1 VIISNPELNTELKQ
15 WQESLRGKGFG
26 NAQVWLDEFNGSPSI
41 VISPDP
47 GRMNPVRIDKFQ
59 HRGDIYSAYGRVF
72 SGAMELPENGKPT
85 PFSPLEDL
93 SMQVKAAIG
102 YAAENWQSSGD
113 AAWQDPSWFQKSFTN
128 SFMAL
133 TSGYRAATSP
143 LSSMP
148 QYALDR
154 EASTRLVRSSSPN
167 AKSLIQQY
175 ATRNSLIQAQD
186 FGDISEPEEAKS
198 NSMSLLSPK
207 GIGNYTLS
215 NWDYQNGQ
223 ISFYSNKGQKALEGL
238 KLPQRLKLDFRQ
250 RAEIQGRE
258 PIDSGRYGNFY
269 SSTYRFINPG
279 EQIGSGSAAAS
290 PEFLHLRG
298 LGAES
303 THVQVIPRDMALTDL
318 KLLRPGSYGPGK
330 LALATLDATGQ
341 TVDAEATGAQFRTI
355 SDVGISLGYGKHVAE
370 QTQNMLR
377 VAEMADEQIDV
388 NGTKYSAW
396 ELTNSLASLQRETK
410 PFADALMPTLSR
422 AYNKITG
429 NDATFTFG
437 GVSRGQTGIRFT
449 QRLGYD
455 NLANKLDSK
464 IGNYYEQG
472 LSEQLGA
479 QHIDQAFGPDVIKQQ
494 RTFLA
499 SNILG
504 VFASTDPRFAAAQAY
519 VKQQL
524 YDPIAKTDPSYT
536 PKQFQEDVWGLPQE
550 AISTTMQGMES
561 LLPRDDYGNVI
572 RTRAITMTPEYH
584 GRISRVNQETL
595 DTIAQVSPDLA
606 ASFADRSNGTNYAM
620 IAAIQNRGGYDITS
634 ALAQETR
641 GLFDPTDPSITP
653 HAQAGIISDWLKNIS
668 PDGHDLSREM
678 LTVRQG
684 DKSYSVLPPSV
695 MSQYAEHGGDFFNM
709 WAGIFGP
716 EKYAQYQDYQGRNL
730 ATPLEV
736 TRAGRL
742 EQYGGGLQAQD
753 TDELRRGAET
763 FRGTVGGTF
772 SYTSADF
779 VKDNEI
785 IVGPEQVRMFAEQ
798 MGETPEEASLIQQK
812 LTERLQDP
820 NAKRLGMIG
829 RGWPGVTDASAL
841 TLKYNENVISPTV
854 SRAYQMAH
862 VRDEDVDKSV
872 FLGGFRWDKDKQD
885 FAPLRGMGEFTRN
898 SLPVSAQ
905 ALTTLWAMGGDRNFS
920 TRAQQLALAHIGNGA
935 EPSVKSGM
943 PLVRAR
949 DFTHGFGDISAY
961 NPTIEGFG
969 QKGQNP
975 WAEARQEAI
984 DFATSTGVPGL
995 AKTVAAV
1002 TGPASILGRAVGR
1015 YNDVHQKMGIWN
1027 LQKMLQGALSDDNT
1041 INQAFPRYGETLR
1054 STIRNEYGEDAANI
1068 ASPAHLA
1075 RESIRRIYQAP
1086 LDLIDPTLGSNG
1098 SAAQWVEHLGKLQYD
1113 ATTSPNQRLQGLLTS
1128 MTNGGNGSE
1137 YVFDPETIGALFGRH
1152 GDTTHMQAISEAVT
1166 NYRSGDT
1173 NALNGLVSMEDSDN
1187 ASGAQTLIETAQAYQ
1202 FNEKIA
1208 NGDVSQ
1214 VGTDRYEIR
1223 SGRNGFIVGQNT
1235 IDRYKQLTNTPLYGQ
1250 IAQMLGKKTKRGLG
1264 EFVRGLALSPSAR
1277 RPMLR
1282 AQERL
1287 GLTKPFLKADS
1298 NGLMTEPADDTPT
1311 PPAGAANGPSPRV
1324 GNPTASGPT
1333 HGGGGSQYGGG
1344 SNRPPANNTPD
1355 DPFSDMPPDNGD
1367 PGVSSNTAAPSGAGN
1382 FNVNINSDTFE
1393 RGIYRAVRDHL
1404 TEQAGPKWQGRAT
1417 RPENVGTFENLVSQ
1431 IGPNGEFDFESHAQE
1446 LEGLGYRERGFFRN
1460 VSDYYSGKLRASNQ
1474 RFSARNSAWGMYFR
1488 EDADL
1493 GNPTRGR
1500 LRSIAVDMQNGESE
1514 YTTRFPSGE
1523 QSPSLSAGD
1532 KNSID
1537 EFTAKVNEA
1546 RDALKDNIANIREHT
1561 KTIGAAKEVWQKI
1574 TQSQAGLVEARAQ
1587 LPDSAATTAEGKAA
1601 LSSSRRVQAGQNAYE
1616 TMMRAE
1622 LKDQGFPDQ
1631 DINSV
1636 FSQSGGRSGKGVLNT
1651 LAGHL
1656 LSGMAEF
1663 QMARGYRATVQ
1674 PIISAAQGYYQQ
1686 ELTAAGALYQSGGQ
1700 GKLSDIQGY
1709 SARNTLADISTGF
1722 GRNANSFV
1730 SGITNLVGSGN
1741 GSGLGAGLVGTAATV
1756 LGPAAGTALIA
1767 GALGASAPV
1776 VGGLA
1781 LAAVVGSLA
1790 SYVSGAQSNPVA
1802 AVQYGTTKGASIW
1815 NDATG
1820 FFADQDY
1827 ENRQAAR
1834 KAWRDRQQGIP
1845 SGGSGSQQGMSLWE
1859 NIAAGSSGG
1868 TFASPG
1874 LANIFGP
1881 SASVTYPTPEPYL
1894 DQKARDEK
1902 IAQANAEI
1910 AAKGKWAVS
1919 EMSPLAQQATLT
1931 GNIPNYIA
1939 QTYTIGLDTAKS
1951 LTSLVYGVTQGPEA
1965 QGALEYLSDVTS
1977 RGGDASQTLTNATRI
1992 ARAMGNFSVAG
2003 GISRLSTQK
2012 KAGKTLS
2019 GQQLAQGATN
2029 MDVLGADNLRSTLI
2043 SGGFSENQISNILS
2057 NWDESSGR
2065 TATTTDAAALQMVAR
2080 AAQGDSTA
2088 ITMGNAS
2095 GMFNSGSPF
2104 ANSTIASMK
2113 PMMDITTGFNLFER
2127 SMYGLNGYSMPSRTQ
2142 IGSYFAGV
2150 SSQRAGALSS
2160 ATTFQGIDTWARLG
2174 QSSIGQGYQQ
2184 QIISAANGSS
2194 YGYGGIAGLETL
2206 SDSFQYSVQDRL
2218 YNAGQALQKKESQ
2231 VQHAFTV
2238 NTEQPQQLISILMD
2252 YASKMGGTVNTDYM
2266 KKNGIPAYNAG
2277 AGSISWERQDLAL
2290 QMASAAAQNS
2300 QQMTQYGWQ
2309 LEDVNRQQS
2318 RQNIR
2323 NDWQR
2328 QSFALQGQQMAENIG
2343 FQNYQFQYQAG
2354 EMARQKQYYEEDY
2367 AYNQQ
2372 VRQLQHNW
2380 QNQDYDQSIRRATGY
2395 ERQQLIRERNRSN
2408 QLYNLETGQNEKEK
2422 DRQEESFTRQ
2432 EEYFKKQ
2439 VEHYQKITKIDQEQ
2453 FALQKKQFEQE
2464 AKWRDEDFDIR
2475 RDRIKQEM
2483 GWTEQNYNRTMESYK
2498 IRQEQLDA
2506 EASAAETNYKLST
2519 TRFEAQRQEELE
2531 LYKLSQ
2537 TWIGMTQQE
2546 RDMVQ
2551 TLNQSIQDMRLKEQ
2565 DRLKQTFQMEVNFWN
2580 KILAALATATQTTFN
2595 PIDSGDTSDTTNSD
2609 SGVNGQSSPSLP
2621 IHDYPGPASAGQPY
2635 KIGTQEIFIPNTNG
2649 QIIPLGGASS
2659 GFTIQVTMPNG
2670 KVLAEAV
2677 MPHLPSA
2684 IKRNSRRSY
2693 SN

>member
-1 VIISNPELNTELKQ
+1 
-15 WQESLRGKGFG
+15 
-26 NAQVWLDEFNGSPSI
+26 
-41 VISPDP
+41 
-47 GRMNPVRIDKFQ
+47 
-59 HRGDIYSAYGRVF
+59 
-72 SGAMELPENGKPT
+72 
-85 PFSPLEDL
+85 
-93 SMQVKAAIG
+93 
-102 YAAENWQSSGD
+102 
-113 AAWQDPSWFQKSFTN
+113 
-128 SFMAL
+128 
-133 TSGYRAATSP
+133 
-143 LSSMP
+143 
-148 QYALDR
+148 
-154 EASTRLVRSSSPN
+154 
-167 AKSLIQQY
+167 
-175 ATRNSLIQAQD
+175 
-186 FGDISEPEEAKS
+186 
-198 NSMSLLSPK
+198 
-207 GIGNYTLS
+207 
-215 NWDYQNGQ
+215 
-223 ISFYSNKGQKALEGL
+223 
-238 KLPQRLKLDFRQ
+238 
-250 RAEIQGRE
+250 
-258 PIDSGRYGNFY
+258 
-269 SSTYRFINPG
+269 
-279 EQIGSGSAAAS
+279 
-290 PEFLHLRG
+290 
-298 LGAES
+298 
-303 THVQVIPRDMALTDL
+303 
-318 KLLRPGSYGPGK
+318 
-330 LALATLDATGQ
+330 
-341 TVDAEATGAQFRTI
+341 
-355 SDVGISLGYGKHVAE
+355 
-370 QTQNMLR
+370 
-377 VAEMADEQIDV
+377 
-388 NGTKYSAW
+388 
-396 ELTNSLASLQRETK
+396 
-410 PFADALMPTLSR
+410 
-422 AYNKITG
+422 
-429 NDATFTFG
+429 
-437 GVSRGQTGIRFT
+437 
-449 QRLGYD
+449 
-455 NLANKLDSK
+455 
-464 IGNYYEQG
+464 
-472 LSEQLGA
+472 
-479 QHIDQAFGPDVIKQQ
+479 
-494 RTFLA
+494 
-499 SNILG
+499 
-504 VFASTDPRFAAAQAY
+504 
-519 VKQQL
+519 
-524 YDPIAKTDPSYT
+524 
-536 PKQFQEDVWGLPQE
+536 
-550 AISTTMQGMES
+550 
-561 LLPRDDYGNVI
+561 
-572 RTRAITMTPEYH
+572 MTP
-584 GRISRVNQETL
+584 Q
-595 DTIAQVSPDLA
+595 
-606 ASFADRSNGTNYAM
+606 
-620 IAAIQNRGGYDITS
+620 
-634 ALAQETR
+634 
-641 GLFDPTDPSITP
+641 
-653 HAQAGIISDWLKNIS
+653 AQAGLISDWLQHIS
-668 PDGHDLSREM
+668 PEGHDLSREM
-678 LTVRQG
+678 LTVRQS
-684 DKSYSVLPPSV
+684 DKSYSVLPPSE
-695 MSQYAEHGGDFFNM
+695 MDQHAEHGGDFFNM

-716 EKYAQYQDYQGRNL
+716 AKYTQYEDYQGKQL
-730 ATPLEV
+730 AAPLEI
-736 TRAGRL
+736 TRAQRL
-742 EQYGGGLQAQD
+742 EQYAGGLQTRN
-753 TDELRRGAET
+753 TDELRKGAET
-763 FRGTVGGTF
+763 FYGNVGGTF
-772 SYTSADF
+772 SYAAADF
-779 VKDNEI
+779 VKDGEI
-785 IVGPEQVRMFAEQ
+785 AIGPEQARMFAEQ
-798 MGETPEEASLIQQK
+798 MGETPEEVALIQQK
-812 LTERLQDP
+812 LIERLQDP

-862 VRDEDVDKSV
+862 VRDEDVDKSI
-872 FLGGFRWDKDKQD
+872 FLGGFRWDRNKQD
-885 FAPLRGMGEFTRN
+885 FVDLPGMSEFEHD
-898 SLPVSAQ
+898 SLPVNAQ
-905 ALTTLWAMGGDRNFS
+905 ALTTLWAMGGEQNFN
-920 TRAQQLALAHIGNGA
+920 TQARQLALAHSTQSGIGA
-935 EPSVKSGM
+935 EPSVESGM
-943 PLVRAR
+943 PGVRAR
-949 DFTHGFGDISAY
+949 DFTHGFGDVDAY

-975 WAEARQEAI
+975 WAEARQELGEFLEKGGLPA
-984 DFATSTGVPGL
+984 L
-995 AKTVAAV
+995 AKDVRPATA
-1002 TGPASILGRAVGR
+1002 PASILAQRVAR
-1015 YNDVHQKMGIWN
+1015 YNEVRQKMGSWN
-1027 LQKMLQGALSDDNT
+1027 LQKMLQGAMTDDAT
-1041 INQAFPRYGETLR
+1041 INQAFPQYGEALR
-1054 STIRNEYGEDAANI
+1054 STIRNEYGNNAAN
-1068 ASPAHLA
+1068 AATPAHLA
-1075 RESIRRIYQAP
+1075 RESLRRIYQAP
-1086 LDLIDPTLGSNG
+1086 LDLIDPKLDSNG
-1098 SAAQWVEHLGKLQYD
+1098 AASQWVEHLGKLQYD
-1113 ATTSPNQRLQGLLTS
+1113 TATPLNQRIQGLLTS
-1128 MTNGGNGSE
+1128 MANGGNGSE
-1137 YVFDPETIGALFGRH
+1137 YVFDPETIGALFGRK
-1152 GDTTHMQAISEAVT
+1152 GDATHMQAISEGVT
-1166 NYRSGDT
+1166 NYREGDR
-1173 NALNGLVSMEDSDN
+1173 NALNGLVNVEDADN
-1187 ASGAQTLIETAQAYQ
+1187 ASSAQTLIETTQAYQ
-1202 FNEKIA
+1202 LLQKVADKSAVA
-1208 NGDVSQ
+1208 NNQGGYQ
-1214 VGTDRYEIR
+1214 VRNGRFGRTVDKKTVDRY
-1223 SGRNGFIVGQNT
+1223 
-1235 IDRYKQLTNTPLYGQ
+1235 DQLSKTPLYGQ
-1250 IAQMLGKKTKRGLG
+1250 IAQMLGKKSKRDLG
-1264 EFVRGLALSPSAR
+1264 EFVRGSEYSPSVKR
-1277 RPMLR
+1277 QMFRV
-1282 AQERL
+1282 QEQL
-1287 GLTKPFLKADS
+1287 GLTDPFLKEDA
-1298 NGLMTEPADDTPT
+1298 NGRITEPADEPPTSRVGSPTVAGPT
-1311 PPAGAANGPSPRV
+1311 PIADTVPQPSIATEPGTVQPAVASASPSPAGTIGS
-1324 GNPTASGPT
+1324 TASDDHSRSPHSIPPT
-1333 HGGGGSQYGGG
+1333 HNSPQSHDSSSRTPSGGGTPPSGG
-1344 SNRPPANNTPD
+1344 NRPPANHPPD
-1355 DPFSDMPPDNGD
+1355 DPFDEMPPDNGD
-1367 PGVSSNTAAPSGAGN
+1367 PGVRRHGDNGVNPGWLKEFIRQMMAPS
-1382 FNVNINSDTFE
+1382 
-1393 RGIYRAVRDHL
+1393 
-1404 TEQAGPKWQGRAT
+1404 WQGPAT
-1417 RPENVGTFENLVSQ
+1417 EPSQ
-1431 IGPNGEFDFESHAQE
+1431 IGTFDDLVSNMGANGEFDYTGNLERLNLLGRDERSMFLNAHNYSSGNLRTKAQ
-1446 LEGLGYRERGFFRN
+1446 
-1460 VSDYYSGKLRASNQ
+1460 RASAYN
-1474 RFSARNSAWGMYFR
+1474 SIARMLSR
-1488 EDADL
+1488 RDASMSDVSRRTLTSVL
-1493 GNPTRGR
+1493 GNWEE
-1500 LRSIAVDMQNGESE
+1500 GEST

-1636 FSQSGGRSGKGVLNT
+1636 FSQPSGRGKSAFAGR
-1651 LAGHL
+1651 L
-1656 LSGMAEF
+1656 LSGNFAF
-1663 QMARGYRATVQ
+1663 QAIRDARYTIEPVAQ
-1674 PIISAAQGYYQQ
+1674 AANTYNQSQY
-1686 ELTAAGALYQSGGQ
+1686 AAASALYQSGGQ
-1700 GKLSDIQGY
+1700 GTLSDIQGY
-1709 SARNTLADISTGF
+1709 SAQVGLSNIGTGF
-1722 GRNANSFV
+1722 SRNASSIINGATAMFGGNS
-1730 SGITNLVGSGN
+1730 
-1741 GSGLGAGLVGTAATV
+1741 
-1756 LGPAAGTALIA
+1756 
-1767 GALGASAPV
+1767 GALGSGI
-1776 VGGLA
+1776 GGA
-1781 LAAVVGSLA
+1781 LASIGLPTFGAGVLA
-1790 SYVSGAQSNPVA
+1790 SLLFPAAAPFVAAAAGIGSTAAYIGGAENNTVA
-1802 AVQYGTTKGASIW
+1802 AVQYGTTKNASIW

-2080 AAQGDSTA
+2080 AAQGDPYA

-2095 GMFNSGSPF
+2095 GLFSSGSQF
-2104 ANSTIASMK
+2104 ANPTIASMQ
-2113 PMMDITTGFNLFER
+2113 PMTDITTGFNLFER

-2142 IGSYFAGV
+2142 VGSYFAGV

-2231 VQHAFTV
+2231 VQHAYTV

-2318 RQNIR
+2318 RQNVR

-2464 AKWRDEDFDIR
+2464 AKWRDEDFDIQ

-2519 TRFEAQRQEELE
+2519 TRFEAQKQEELE